1 MAPEQ
6 SLTMLQIRKLSLKV
20 GDFRLRNIDLTIR
33 EGECHAL
40 LGPSGSGKSTLV
52 SAMLGLKK
60 PDQGHIYLGDKI
72 IDHWTIER
80 RGFGY
85 LPQNLALFPHLT
97 VEGNLRYGIRAR
109 KLEGPESEAH
119 LQELIDTVEIRPLL
133 KRMPET
139 LSGGERQRVAL
150 VRALAPRPRLLL
162 LDEPF
167 SALDNTLRRE
177 LWSLVHRIRNDFG
190 TTMLLITHDLAEA
203 YFLSPQIS
211 IIIDGGIHQYGSRE
225 EVFFHP
231 RSREVA
237 RYLGIRNIYE
247 ATVVEAQEGRTLFE
261 LPSLN
266 CRLESKAALPP
277 TAVGRKKILAI
288 RPEHIELTENDKGVN
303 TLCGKLDT
311 FPMGNSTLGVFHPRA
326 STSTVE
332 LLMHGNLLTRTEVCL
347 HIPEERIIMLD
358 EE

>member
-1 MAPEQ
+1 
-6 SLTMLQIRKLSLKV
+6 MLRIKNLALDV
-20 GDFRLRNIDLTIR
+20 GDFHLENINLEIK

-52 SAMLGLKK
+52 SSLLGLKK
-60 PDQGHIYLGDKI
+60 PDNGHIYLENHI
-72 IDHWTIER
+72 IDHWTIEE

-109 KLEGPESEAH
+109 KIGSSAIESH
-119 LQELIDTVEIRPLL
+119 LQELIDTVEIRTLL
-133 KRMPET
+133 HRMPET

-177 LWSLVHRIRNDFG
+177 LWNLVHRIQKEFG

-203 YFLSPQIS
+203 YFLSSKIS
-211 IIIDGGIHQYGSRE
+211 IIIEGEIRQTGTRE
-225 EVFFHP
+225 EIFFHP
-231 RSREVA
+231 RQKEVA
-237 RYLGIRNIYE
+237 RYLGIRNILE
-247 ATVVEAQEGRTLFE
+247 ATVVETRKDRTVFKI
-261 LPSLN
+261 PSLN
-266 CRLESKAALPP
+266 CRLESKTFSPAPAI
-277 TAVGRKKILAI
+277 GESRDLAI

-311 FPMGNSTLGVFHPRA
+311 FPMGNSTLGVFSPEK
-326 STSTVE
+326 STATIE
-332 LLMHGNLLTRTEVCL
+332 LLLHGDVLSCAESCIY
-347 HIPEERIIMLD
+347 IPEDRIIVLG
-358 EE
+358 E